1 MDKYEYKIRS
11 EEIKELIAQKEY
23 VEAAEIADTIDWR
36 RVKSVMMLCT
46 ISDLYKI
53 NRRYEDSRNLLLL
66 AYDRHPGGRS
76 IVYSLCELSIKMGDF
91 VMAVEYYKEFVQIAP
106 KDSGRYILQYKLYEA
121 QDVSLEERIA
131 VLEELK
137 ARDYTEKWAYELAY
151 LYHRVGLGTKC
162 VEECDDLVLW
172 FGEGK
177 YVVKAME
184 LKMLHDPLTQDQQI
198 KYEYLRNLARVEA
211 EEVAEEIQP
220 EVQQVTADTKVIS
233 SNAPTQELPSKEVEI
248 QVKPMGVGQY
258 DTINIQKE
266 LAENMRELWIGTE
279 AGPSEDVMDAETK
292 VIAETMLD
300 QTDNIAVSQEEL
312 EAQENTQ
319 AEPTMQEVFFGETGE
334 LDVTADQV
342 LEVMRSEARGEVV
355 PEPIL
360 YQQGMFSDEM
370 KEVQF
375 TSNDTQEM
383 VTAVPLEKTGY
394 DRILGMEYD
403 GQISLVLPEAE
414 QIEKQITGQ
423 IRLEDILLE
432 WERMKKDN
440 EEKHKEAIRQR
451 VKEQT
456 GAMFTEFE
464 AAVRDG
470 LLEQLESGKLSAE
483 DLEQATHAEMP
494 SEDVPEI
501 YYQEDTDEVDE
512 VEELE
517 EIIEVADLEDVEVLE
532 EPEAVE
538 EVKAAPELEALEETE
553 TVESEADAEEE
564 DQGASEEVLE
574 VEFEE
579 ETEEVPEEESG
590 EETFE
595 EYQEHPAE
603 EYVEEYTEEYTE
615 EVYEEGVEEYSEEAY
630 SEEYAEETYEE
641 GAEEYTEDA
650 YEGYGEEY
658 PEDYVEETYE
668 EDTEAF
674 AEETTN
680 EVEAYEEV
688 DAAETKEDAEV
699 ETSEESETEEA
710 EDSEEIEEA
719 TEAEPSEEGKE
730 ATEEG
735 EEPSEEEKEATEEDA
750 EPSEEEK
757 EATEEGAEPSEEEKE
772 ATEEGEEPSEEAE
785 ETAKDEDADKEP
797 VEAKSKVRQFS
808 PEEAELFGSFAHN
821 EIMRERI
828 VAAIDNISMASY
840 TGNVIITGDEGMDTL
855 ALAKSLI
862 KEIQNT
868 DSNFSGKTAKI
879 SGGSLNK
886 KDMQETLDKLSGGA
900 LIVQSACAM
909 SSVTVEKMHRVLE
922 QEERGIIVI
931 LIDAKKTMNRFLK
944 NNPILKETF
953 TVRVDIAAMDNDAL
967 VKHGVE
973 YAKEQEYS
981 IDDMGILALHTRI
994 AEMQTSDHAVN
1005 INEVKEIIDE
1015 AIKHANRK
1023 TIGHFF
1029 DIIVAKR
1036 YDDEDMII
1044 LREKDF
1050 I

>member
-53 NRRYEDSRNLLLL
+53 NRRFEDSRNLLLL

-91 VMAVEYYKEFVQIAP
+91 VMAVEYYKEFVQVAP

-184 LKMLHDPLTQDQQI
+184 LKMLHDPLTPDQQM
-198 KYEYLRNLARVEA
+198 KYEYLRNMARTEMEEKASELA
-211 EEVAEEIQP
+211 P
-220 EVQQVTADTKVIS
+220 EVDSSEAVTQVIPSHV
-233 SNAPTQELPSKEVEI
+233 PTQELPTKEVEI
-248 QVKPMGVGQY
+248 QVKQVGVGQY

-266 LAENMRELWIGTE
+266 LAENMRELWIGSEVGETE
-279 AGPSEDVMDAETK
+279 AVMEAETK
-292 VIAETMLD
+292 VISESMLD
-300 QTDNIAVSQEEL
+300 QTDNLGTVGDSL
-312 EAQENTQ
+312 EAEPAQS
-319 AEPTMQEVFFGETGE
+319 EPTMQEVFFGETAD
-334 LDVTADQV
+334 LDTTADQV
-342 LEVMRSEARGEVV
+342 MEVMRSEARGEAV

-360 YQQGMFSDEM
+360 YEQGAFSDEM

-375 TSNDTQEM
+375 VSDEENGFKA
-383 VTAVPLEKTGY
+383 VTTPIADKTGFETM
-394 DRILGMEYD
+394 LGMEYD
-403 GQISLVLPEAE
+403 GQISLVLPESE

-483 DLEQATHAEMP
+483 DLEQATLAATASAEEAEQETMYVQE
-494 SEDVPEI
+494 SASALEAERFAEEILAEEED
-501 YYQEDTDEVDE
+501 DTDE

-517 EIIEVADLEDVEVLE
+517 DIQEVVFEDE
-532 EPEAVE
+532 ES
-538 EVKAAPELEALEETE
+538 TI
-553 TVESEADAEEE
+553 TVETTAEEFKM
-564 DQGASEEVLE
+564 SEE
-574 VEFEE
+574 EFEE
-579 ETEEVPEEESG
+579 V

-595 EYQEHPAE
+595 ETSEE
-603 EYVEEYTEEYTE
+603 EYETSEEEYTET
-615 EVYEEGVEEYSEEAY
+615 YEETSEETY
-630 SEEYAEETYEE
+630 DEDLEETYEE
-641 GAEEYTEDA
+641 GFEES
-650 YEGYGEEY
+650 YE
-658 PEDYVEETYE
+658 
-668 EDTEAF
+668 
-674 AEETTN
+674 
-680 EVEAYEEV
+680 EAYEE
-688 DAAETKEDAEV
+688 DYESFEDLAEEVEEETEEETATEEQEETEEETATEEQEETEEETATEEQEETEEETAIEEQEETEV
-699 ETSEESETEEA
+699 ETAIEEQEETEEETA
-710 EDSEEIEEA
+710 IEEQ
-719 TEAEPSEEGKE
+719 
-730 ATEEG
+730 
-735 EEPSEEEKEATEEDA
+735 EDT
-750 EPSEEEK
+750 K
-757 EATEEGAEPSEEEKE
+757 
-772 ATEEGEEPSEEAE
+772 E
-785 ETAKDEDADKEP
+785 ETALQEEQPAEKS
-797 VEAKSKVRQFS
+797 KSKVRPFS
-808 PEEAELFGSFAHN
+808 PEEAELFESFAHN

-828 VAAIDNISMASY
+828 VNAIDNISMASY

-886 KDMQETLDKLSGGA
+886 KDLVETLGKLANGA

-909 SSVTVEKMHRVLE
+909 TTATVEKLYRALE

-931 LIDAKKTMNRFLK
+931 LIDSKKTMNRFLK
-944 NNPILKETF
+944 TNPILKEVF

-967 VKHGVE
+967 VKHGVD
-973 YAKEQEYS
+973 YARELEYS

-1005 INEVKEIIDE
+1005 IAEVKEIVDE
-1015 AIKHANRK
+1015 AIKHANRR

-1036 YDDEDMII
+1036 YDEEDMII

>member
-23 VEAAEIADTIDWR
+23 AEAAEIADTIDWR

-46 ISDLYKI
+46 ISDLYKM
-53 NRRYEDSRNLLLL
+53 NRRYEDSRDLLLL

-106 KDSGRYILQYKLYEA
+106 KDSGRYVLQYKLYEA

-184 LKMLHDPLTQDQQI
+184 LKMLHDPLSPDQQL
-198 KYEYLRNLARVEA
+198 KYEYLRNLAKVESGETTEPQSEA
-211 EEVAEEIQP
+211 PKSVETDAQE
-220 EVQQVTADTKVIS
+220 ADTQVIPQHI
-233 SNAPTQELPSKEVEI
+233 PTQELPTKEVEI
-248 QVKPMGVGQY
+248 QVKQVGVGQY

-266 LAENMRELWIGTE
+266 LAENMRELWIGNE
-279 AGPSEDVMDAETK
+279 SVPVSHHGVMEAETK
-292 VIAETMLD
+292 VISESMLD
-300 QTDNIAVSQEEL
+300 QTDSIGLTEEL
-312 EAQENTQ
+312 IPPQQ
-319 AEPTMQEVFFGETGE
+319 DKQEPTMEEVFFGETEE
-334 LDVTADQV
+334 LDATADQV
-342 LEVMRSEARGEVV
+342 MEVMRSEARGEAV
-355 PEPIL
+355 PQPIL
-360 YQQGMFSDEM
+360 YEQGMFSDEM

-375 TSNDTQEM
+375 TVSEDTQELIM
-383 VTAVPLEKTGY
+383 VEVPSAEKGF
-394 DRILGMEYD
+394 DRMLGMEYD
-403 GQISLVLPEAE
+403 GQISFVLPESE

-423 IRLEDILLE
+423 IRLEDVLLE
-432 WERMKKDN
+432 WERMKKDS
-440 EEKHKEAIRQR
+440 EEKHKEALRQR

-483 DLEQATHAEMP
+483 DLEQATNTELATETSVSDGLQHASLYEQAMGNVYVAERFADEILAETV
-494 SEDVPEI
+494 ED
-501 YYQEDTDEVDE
+501 DSDE

-517 EIIEVADLEDVEVLE
+517 EIQEITYEEQNE
-532 EPEAVE
+532 EPAPTPEQEAPTE
-538 EVKAAPELEALEETE
+538 ILIEETK
-553 TVESEADAEEE
+553 
-564 DQGASEEVLE
+564 
-574 VEFEE
+574 
-579 ETEEVPEEESG
+579 
-590 EETFE
+590 ETFE
-595 EYQEHPAE
+595 E
-603 EYVEEYTEEYTE
+603 VE
-615 EVYEEGVEEYSEEAY
+615 EVYEEESTEEMVEEYADYVDEEYEYTDEAY
-630 SEEYAEETYEE
+630 
-641 GAEEYTEDA
+641 
-650 YEGYGEEY
+650 EEY
-658 PEDYVEETYE
+658 PEEETVEGVVEEMTE
-668 EDTEAF
+668 EGT
-674 AEETTN
+674 
-680 EVEAYEEV
+680 EEV
-688 DAAETKEDAEV
+688 
-699 ETSEESETEEA
+699 TEE
-710 EDSEEIEEA
+710 EVIEEA
-719 TEAEPSEEGKE
+719 TEEVAEEVTEDEAAEE
-730 ATEEG
+730 ATEEVT
-735 EEPSEEEKEATEEDA
+735 EEEVIEEATEEAA
-750 EPSEEEK
+750 EEVTED
-757 EATEEGAEPSEEEKE
+757 EAA
-772 ATEEGEEPSEEAE
+772 EEPAE
-785 ETAKDEDADKEP
+785 ETETESQDEAPK
-797 VEAKSKVRQFS
+797 ATKSKSKGRPFTA
-808 PEEAELFGSFAHN
+808 EEEELFAPFAYN
-821 EIMRERI
+821 EIMCERI
-828 VAAIDNISMASY
+828 VAAVDTISMASY

-862 KEIQNT
+862 KNVQNT

-886 KDMQETLDKLSGGA
+886 KDIAETLDKLSNGA

-909 SSVTVEKMHRVLE
+909 TSATAQKLHKVLE

-931 LIDAKKTMNRFLK
+931 LIDGKKTMNRFLK
-944 NNPILKETF
+944 TNPSLKETF
-953 TVRVDIAAMDNDAL
+953 TARVDIAALDNDAL

-973 YAKEQEYS
+973 HAREQEYS
-981 IDDMGILALHTRI
+981 IDDLGVLALHTRI
-994 AEMQTSDHAVN
+994 AELQTSDHAVN
-1005 INEVKEIIDE
+1005 INEVKEIVDE

>member
-1 MDKYEYKIRS
+1 VDKYEYKIRS

-23 VEAAEIADTIDWR
+23 AEAAEIADTIDWR

-46 ISDLYKI
+46 ISDLYKM

-106 KDSGRYILQYKLYEA
+106 KDSGRFILQYKLYEA

-162 VEECDDLVLW
+162 VEECDDLALW

-184 LKMLHDPLTQDQQI
+184 LKMLHDPLTPDQQL
-198 KYEYLRNLARVEA
+198 KYEYLRNLARAESEEA
-211 EEVAEEIQP
+211 EPQQKASPASETEETHTQGLP
-220 EVQQVTADTKVIS
+220 SQV
-233 SNAPTQELPSKEVEI
+233 PTQELPTKEVEI
-248 QVKPMGVGQY
+248 QVKQVGVGQY

-266 LAENMRELWIGTE
+266 LAENMRELWIG
-279 AGPSEDVMDAETK
+279 SEEKPLTHMDVMEAETK
-292 VIAETMLD
+292 VISESMLD
-300 QTDNIAVSQEEL
+300 QTDNIGITEEMIQTQQPQE
-312 EAQENTQ
+312 
-319 AEPTMQEVFFGETGE
+319 EPTMKEVFFGETEE
-334 LDVTADQV
+334 LDDTADQV
-342 LEVMRSEARGEVV
+342 MEVMRSQARGEVV

-360 YQQGMFSDEM
+360 YEQGVFSDEM

-375 TSNDTQEM
+375 TVSEDTQELI
-383 VTAVPLEKTGY
+383 VVEAPSVSENF
-394 DRILGMEYD
+394 DRMLGMEYD
-403 GQISLVLPEAE
+403 GQISFVLPESE

-423 IRLEDILLE
+423 IRLEDVLLE
-432 WERMKKDN
+432 WERMKKDS
-440 EEKHKEAIRQR
+440 EEKHKEALRQR

-470 LLEQLESGKLSAE
+470 LLEQLESGKISPE
-483 DLEQATHAEMP
+483 DLEQKIGQVFEQQSELEAERFVEEVML
-494 SEDVPEI
+494 ETEEEEI
-501 YYQEDTDEVDE
+501 DE

-517 EIIEVADLEDVEVLE
+517 EIREVVFEDFV
-532 EPEAVE
+532 
-538 EVKAAPELEALEETE
+538 T
-553 TVESEADAEEE
+553 
-564 DQGASEEVLE
+564 
-574 VEFEE
+574 EE
-579 ETEEVPEEESG
+579 ETAMP
-590 EETFE
+590 ETF
-595 EYQEHPAE
+595 QEGEAP
-603 EYVEEYTEEYTE
+603 EEYTEETAE
-615 EVYEEGVEEYSEEAY
+615 APEAEFSEEALKAFEEVLAEEY
-630 SEEYAEETYEE
+630 TQEETVEEPEEEYDEEAAEEPEEEYAEE
-641 GAEEYTEDA
+641 A
-650 YEGYGEEY
+650 
-658 PEDYVEETYE
+658 VE
-668 EDTEAF
+668 
-674 AEETTN
+674 
-680 EVEAYEEV
+680 
-688 DAAETKEDAEV
+688 
-699 ETSEESETEEA
+699 
-710 EDSEEIEEA
+710 
-719 TEAEPSEEGKE
+719 
-730 ATEEG
+730 
-735 EEPSEEEKEATEEDA
+735 
-750 EPSEEEK
+750 
-757 EATEEGAEPSEEEKE
+757 
-772 ATEEGEEPSEEAE
+772 
-785 ETAKDEDADKEP
+785 EP
-797 VEAKSKVRQFS
+797 VEEYAEEAVEEPEEEYAEEAAEEPEEEYAGEVAEEPEEEYAEEAAEEPEEEYAGEVAEEPEEEYAEEVAEEPEEEYAEEAVEEPVGESDKEDREKKAPQSKSKVRPFS
-808 PEEAELFGSFAHN
+808 PEEAELFGTFAHN

-828 VAAIDNISMASY
+828 VTAIDNISMASY

-855 ALAKSLI
+855 ALAKSLV

-886 KDMQETLDKLSGGA
+886 KDISETLDKLSGGA
-900 LIVQSACAM
+900 LIVQNACAM
-909 SSVTVEKMHRVLE
+909 TNTTVQKLHRTLE

-931 LIDAKKTMNRFLK
+931 LIDGKKTMNRFLK
-944 NNPILKETF
+944 SNPELKETF
-953 TVRVDIAAMDNDAL
+953 TVRIDIAAMDNDAL

-973 YAKEQEYS
+973 YAKELEYS
-981 IDDMGILALHTRI
+981 IDDLGVLALHTRI

-1005 INEVKEIIDE
+1005 INEVKEIVDE
-1015 AIKHANRK
+1015 AIRHANRK
-1023 TIGHFF
+1023 TLGHFF

>member
-53 NRRYEDSRNLLLL
+53 NRRFEDSRNLLLL

-91 VMAVEYYKEFVQIAP
+91 VMAVEYYKEFVQVAP

-184 LKMLHDPLTQDQQI
+184 LKMLHDPLTPDQQM
-198 KYEYLRNLARVEA
+198 KYEYLRNMARTEMEEKASELA
-211 EEVAEEIQP
+211 P
-220 EVQQVTADTKVIS
+220 EVDSSEAVTQVIPSHV
-233 SNAPTQELPSKEVEI
+233 PTQELPTKEVEI
-248 QVKPMGVGQY
+248 QVKQVGVGQY

-266 LAENMRELWIGTE
+266 LAENMRELWIGSEVGETE
-279 AGPSEDVMDAETK
+279 AVMEAETK
-292 VIAETMLD
+292 VISESMLD
-300 QTDNIAVSQEEL
+300 QTDNLGTVGDSL
-312 EAQENTQ
+312 EAEPAQS
-319 AEPTMQEVFFGETGE
+319 EPTMQEVFFGETAD
-334 LDVTADQV
+334 LDTTADQV
-342 LEVMRSEARGEVV
+342 MEVMRSEARGEAV

-360 YQQGMFSDEM
+360 YEQGAFSDEM

-375 TSNDTQEM
+375 VSDEENGFKA
-383 VTAVPLEKTGY
+383 VTTPIADKTGFETM
-394 DRILGMEYD
+394 LGMEYD
-403 GQISLVLPEAE
+403 GQISLVLPESE

-483 DLEQATHAEMP
+483 DLEQATLAATASAEEAEQETMYVQE
-494 SEDVPEI
+494 SASALEAERFAEEILAEEED
-501 YYQEDTDEVDE
+501 DTDE

-517 EIIEVADLEDVEVLE
+517 DIQEVVFEDE
-532 EPEAVE
+532 ES
-538 EVKAAPELEALEETE
+538 TI
-553 TVESEADAEEE
+553 TVETTAEEFKM
-564 DQGASEEVLE
+564 SEE
-574 VEFEE
+574 EFEE
-579 ETEEVPEEESG
+579 V

-595 EYQEHPAE
+595 ETSEE
-603 EYVEEYTEEYTE
+603 EYETSEEEYTET
-615 EVYEEGVEEYSEEAY
+615 YEETSEETY
-630 SEEYAEETYEE
+630 DEDLEETYEE
-641 GAEEYTEDA
+641 GFEES
-650 YEGYGEEY
+650 YE
-658 PEDYVEETYE
+658 
-668 EDTEAF
+668 
-674 AEETTN
+674 
-680 EVEAYEEV
+680 EAYEE
-688 DAAETKEDAEV
+688 DYESFEDLAEEV
-699 ETSEESETEEA
+699 E
-710 EDSEEIEEA
+710 EEIEEETA
-719 TEAEPSEEGKE
+719 IEEQ
-730 ATEEG
+730 
-735 EEPSEEEKEATEEDA
+735 EDT
-750 EPSEEEK
+750 K
-757 EATEEGAEPSEEEKE
+757 
-772 ATEEGEEPSEEAE
+772 E
-785 ETAKDEDADKEP
+785 ETALQEEQPAEKS
-797 VEAKSKVRQFS
+797 KSKVRPFS
-808 PEEAELFGSFAHN
+808 PEEAELFESFAHN

-828 VAAIDNISMASY
+828 VNAIDNISMASY
-840 TGNVIITGDEGMDTL
+840 TGNVIITGDEGMDSL

-886 KDMQETLDKLSGGA
+886 KDLVETLGKLANGA

-909 SSVTVEKMHRVLE
+909 TTATVEKLYRALE

-931 LIDAKKTMNRFLK
+931 LIDSKKTMNRFLK
-944 NNPILKETF
+944 TNPILKEVF

-967 VKHGVE
+967 VKHGVD
-973 YAKEQEYS
+973 YARELEYS

-1005 INEVKEIIDE
+1005 IAEVKEIVDE

-1036 YDDEDMII
+1036 YDEEDMII

>member
-23 VEAAEIADTIDWR
+23 AEAAEIADTIDWR

-46 ISDLYKI
+46 ISDLYKM
-53 NRRYEDSRNLLLL
+53 NRRYEDSRDLLLL

-106 KDSGRYILQYKLYEA
+106 KDSGRYVLQYKLYEA

-184 LKMLHDPLTQDQQI
+184 LKMLHDPLSPDQQI
-198 KYEYLRNLARVEA
+198 KYEYLRNLAKVESGEVTEAQA
-211 EEVAEEIQP
+211 EAPKSVETDDKV
-220 EVQQVTADTKVIS
+220 ADTQVIPQHI
-233 SNAPTQELPSKEVEI
+233 PTQELPTKEVEI
-248 QVKPMGVGQY
+248 QVKQVGVGQY

-266 LAENMRELWIGTE
+266 LAENMRELWIGNE
-279 AGPSEDVMDAETK
+279 SVPVSQHGVMEAETK
-292 VIAETMLD
+292 VISESMLD
-300 QTDNIAVSQEEL
+300 QTDAIGLTEEL
-312 EAQENTQ
+312 IPPQQ
-319 AEPTMQEVFFGETGE
+319 DKQEPTMEEVFFGETAE
-334 LDVTADQV
+334 LDATADQV
-342 LEVMRSEARGEVV
+342 MEVMRSEARGEAV
-355 PEPIL
+355 PQPIL
-360 YQQGMFSDEM
+360 YEQGMFSDEM

-375 TSNDTQEM
+375 TVSEDTQELIM
-383 VTAVPLEKTGY
+383 VEVPSAEKGF
-394 DRILGMEYD
+394 DRMLGMEYD
-403 GQISLVLPEAE
+403 GQISFVLPESE

-423 IRLEDILLE
+423 IRLEDVLLE
-432 WERMKKDN
+432 WERMKKDS
-440 EEKHKEAIRQR
+440 EEKHKEALRQR

-483 DLEQATHAEMP
+483 DLEQATNTALATEVPVSNGLQHASLYEQAMGNVYVAERFADEILAETV
-494 SEDVPEI
+494 ED
-501 YYQEDTDEVDE
+501 DSDE

-517 EIIEVADLEDVEVLE
+517 EIQEITYEEQNE
-532 EPEAVE
+532 EPAPTPEQEAPTE
-538 EVKAAPELEALEETE
+538 ILIEET
-553 TVESEADAEEE
+553 
-564 DQGASEEVLE
+564 
-574 VEFEE
+574 
-579 ETEEVPEEESG
+579 

-595 EYQEHPAE
+595 E
-603 EYVEEYTEEYTE
+603 VG
-615 EVYEEGVEEYSEEAY
+615 EVYEEESTEEMVEEYADY
-630 SEEYAEETYEE
+630 VDEEY
-641 GAEEYTEDA
+641 EYADDA
-650 YEGYGEEY
+650 YEEY
-658 PEDYVEETYE
+658 PEEEPVEEVVE
-668 EDTEAF
+668 EM
-674 AEETTN
+674 AEG
-680 EVEAYEEV
+680 
-688 DAAETKEDAEV
+688 
-699 ETSEESETEEA
+699 TEEA
-710 EDSEEIEEA
+710 TEEEVIEEA
-719 TEAEPSEEGKE
+719 TEEVTEEVTEEEVIEE
-730 ATEEG
+730 ATEEVA
-735 EEPSEEEKEATEEDA
+735 EEVTEEAPAEETTEEAVEATEEVV
-750 EPSEEEK
+750 EETIEEAVE
-757 EATEEGAEPSEEEKE
+757 EATEEEIAEE
-772 ATEEGEEPSEEAE
+772 ATEEADEAPKA
-785 ETAKDEDADKEP
+785 TKS
-797 VEAKSKVRQFS
+797 KSKVRPFTA
-808 PEEAELFGSFAHN
+808 EEEELFAPFAHN
-821 EIMRERI
+821 EIMHERI
-828 VAAIDNISMASY
+828 VTAIDTISMASY

-862 KEIQNT
+862 KNVQNT

-886 KDMQETLDKLSGGA
+886 KDIAETLDKLSNGA

-909 SSVTVEKMHRVLE
+909 TSATAQKLHKVLE

-931 LIDAKKTMNRFLK
+931 LIDGKKTMNRFLK
-944 NNPILKETF
+944 TNPSLKETF
-953 TVRVDIAAMDNDAL
+953 TVRVDIAALDNDAL

-973 YAKEQEYS
+973 YARELEYS
-981 IDDMGILALHTRI
+981 IDDLGVLALHTRI
-994 AEMQTSDHAVN
+994 AELQTSDHAVN
-1005 INEVKEIIDE
+1005 INEVKEIVDE

>member
-220 EVQQVTADTKVIS
+220 EVQQATADTKVIS
-233 SNAPTQELPSKEVEI
+233 SNVPTQELPSKEVEI

-312 EAQENTQ
+312 EAQEKTQ

-334 LDVTADQV
+334 LDATADQV
-342 LEVMRSEARGEVV
+342 LEVMRSAARGEVV

-360 YQQGMFSDEM
+360 YQQGVFSDEM

-383 VTAVPLEKTGY
+383 VTAIPIEKTGY

-470 LLEQLESGKLSAE
+470 LLEQLESGRLSAE
-483 DLEQATHAEMP
+483 DLEQATHAEML

-517 EIIEVADLEDVEVLE
+517 EIIEVADLEDVEVSE
-532 EPEAVE
+532 EPEVVE
-538 EVKAAPELEALEETE
+538 EGKAAPELEALEEAE
-553 TVESEADAEEE
+553 AAESEVDAEEE
-564 DQGASEEVLE
+564 ALELSEEVLE
-574 VEFEE
+574 LELEE
-579 ETEEVPEEESG
+579 ETEEVLEEK
-590 EETFE
+590 TFE
-595 EYQEHPAE
+595 EYQEEPAE
-603 EYVEEYTEEYTE
+603 EYVEEYPEEYTE
-615 EVYEEGVEEYSEEAY
+615 EVYEEGMEEYSEEAY
-630 SEEYAEETYEE
+630 PEEYAEETYEE
-641 GAEEYTEDA
+641 GAEECTEES
-650 YEGYGEEY
+650 YEEEY
-658 PEDYVEETYE
+658 SEEYVE
-668 EDTEAF
+668 
-674 AEETTN
+674 
-680 EVEAYEEV
+680 EAYEEGLEDFAEEAEEVADEVEVYEEV
-688 DAAETKEDAEV
+688 DSTETDEDEEV
-699 ETSEESETEEA
+699 ETEEMEGEA
-710 EDSEEIEEA
+710 EDSEETADED
-719 TEAEPSEEGKE
+719 
-730 ATEEG
+730 
-735 EEPSEEEKEATEEDA
+735 EEKSEDVEETTEED
-750 EPSEEEK
+750 EEISEEAEK
-757 EATEEGAEPSEEEKE
+757 TTEEDEE
-772 ATEEGEEPSEEAE
+772 TSEEAE
-785 ETAKDEDADKEP
+785 ETTEEDEEASEEAEEATDEDKETSEDVEETTKEEDADKESG
-797 VEAKSKVRQFS
+797 ETKSKSKVRQFS

-828 VAAIDNISMASY
+828 VVAIDNISMASY

-900 LIVQSACAM
+900 LIVQNACAM
-909 SSVTVEKMHRVLE
+909 SSATVEKMHRVLE

-944 NNPILKETF
+944 TNPILKETF

>member
-53 NRRYEDSRNLLLL
+53 NRRFEDSRNLLLL

-91 VMAVEYYKEFVQIAP
+91 VMAVEYYKEFVQVAP

-184 LKMLHDPLTQDQQI
+184 LKMLHDPLTPDQQM
-198 KYEYLRNLARVEA
+198 KYEYLRNMARTEMEERASELA
-211 EEVAEEIQP
+211 P
-220 EVQQVTADTKVIS
+220 EVDSSEAVTQVIPSHV
-233 SNAPTQELPSKEVEI
+233 PTQELPTKEVEI
-248 QVKPMGVGQY
+248 QVKQVGVGQY

-266 LAENMRELWIGTE
+266 LAENMRELWIGSEVGETE
-279 AGPSEDVMDAETK
+279 AVMEAETK
-292 VIAETMLD
+292 VISESMLD
-300 QTDNIAVSQEEL
+300 QTDNLGTVGDSL
-312 EAQENTQ
+312 EAEPAQS
-319 AEPTMQEVFFGETGE
+319 EPTMQEVFFGETAD
-334 LDVTADQV
+334 LDTTADQV
-342 LEVMRSEARGEVV
+342 MEVMRSEARGEAV

-360 YQQGMFSDEM
+360 YEQGAFSDEM

-375 TSNDTQEM
+375 VSDEENGFKA
-383 VTAVPLEKTGY
+383 VTTPIADKTGFETM
-394 DRILGMEYD
+394 LGMEYD
-403 GQISLVLPEAE
+403 GQISLVLPESE
-414 QIEKQITGQ
+414 QVEKQITGQ

-483 DLEQATHAEMP
+483 DLEQATLAATAPAEEAEQETMYVQE
-494 SEDVPEI
+494 SASALEAERFAEEILAEEED
-501 YYQEDTDEVDE
+501 DTDE

-517 EIIEVADLEDVEVLE
+517 DIQEVVFEDEKSTITIE
-532 EPEAVE
+532 
-538 EVKAAPELEALEETE
+538 T
-553 TVESEADAEEE
+553 TAEEFKM
-564 DQGASEEVLE
+564 SEE
-574 VEFEE
+574 EFEE
-579 ETEEVPEEESG
+579 V

-595 EYQEHPAE
+595 ETSEE
-603 EYVEEYTEEYTE
+603 EYETSEEEYTET
-615 EVYEEGVEEYSEEAY
+615 YEETSEETY
-630 SEEYAEETYEE
+630 DEDLEETYEE
-641 GAEEYTEDA
+641 GFEES
-650 YEGYGEEY
+650 YE
-658 PEDYVEETYE
+658 
-668 EDTEAF
+668 
-674 AEETTN
+674 
-680 EVEAYEEV
+680 EAYEE
-688 DAAETKEDAEV
+688 DYESFEDLAEEV
-699 ETSEESETEEA
+699 E
-710 EDSEEIEEA
+710 EEIEEETA
-719 TEAEPSEEGKE
+719 IEEQE
-730 ATEEG
+730 EIEEETATEEQ
-735 EEPSEEEKEATEEDA
+735 EETEEETATEEQ
-750 EPSEEEK
+750 EETEEETT
-757 EATEEGAEPSEEEKE
+757 TEEQEE
-772 ATEEGEEPSEEAE
+772 TEE
-785 ETAKDEDADKEP
+785 ETAIEEQEETEEETAIEEQEDTKEETALQEEQP
-797 VEAKSKVRQFS
+797 VEKSKSKVRPFS
-808 PEEAELFGSFAHN
+808 PEEAELFESFAHN

-828 VAAIDNISMASY
+828 VNAIDNISMASY
-840 TGNVIITGDEGMDTL
+840 TGNVIITGDEGMDSL

-886 KDMQETLDKLSGGA
+886 KDLVETLGKLANGA

-909 SSVTVEKMHRVLE
+909 TTATVEKLYRALE

-931 LIDAKKTMNRFLK
+931 LIDSKKTMNRFLK
-944 NNPILKETF
+944 TNPILKEVF

-967 VKHGVE
+967 VKHGVD
-973 YAKEQEYS
+973 YARELEYS

-1005 INEVKEIIDE
+1005 IAEVKEIVDE

-1036 YDDEDMII
+1036 YDEEDMII

>member
-46 ISDLYKI
+46 ISDLYKM
-53 NRRYEDSRNLLLL
+53 NRRFEDSRNLLLL

-184 LKMLHDPLTQDQQI
+184 LKMLHDPLTPDQQM
-198 KYEYLRNLARVEA
+198 KYEYLRNLARIESGEVTEA
-211 EEVAEEIQP
+211 ETEEEKHA
-220 EVQQVTADTKVIS
+220 EVQEAPTQVIS
-233 SNAPTQELPSKEVEI
+233 SRVPTQELPTKEVEI
-248 QVKPMGVGQY
+248 QVKQVGVGQY

-266 LAENMRELWIGTE
+266 LAENMRELWIGSE
-279 AGPSEDVMDAETK
+279 AGPIEHADVMAAETK
-292 VIAETMLD
+292 VLAESMLD
-300 QTDNIAVSQEEL
+300 QTDSIGLTEEL
-312 EAQENTQ
+312 LPVEPVKE
-319 AEPTMQEVFFGETGE
+319 EPTMKEVFFGETE
-334 LDVTADQV
+334 DLDATADQV
-342 LEVMRSEARGEVV
+342 MEVMRSEARGEAV
-355 PEPIL
+355 PQPVL
-360 YQQGMFSDEM
+360 YEQAMFSDEM

-375 TSNDTQEM
+375 SVNEDTQELT
-383 VTAVPLEKTGY
+383 VVEVPTPQPGL
-394 DRILGMEYD
+394 DRMLGMEYD
-403 GQISLVLPEAE
+403 GQISFVLPESE

-423 IRLEDILLE
+423 IRLEDVLLE
-432 WERMKKDN
+432 WERMKKDS
-440 EEKHKEAIRQR
+440 EEKHKEALRQR

-483 DLEQATHAEMP
+483 DLEQVTNAAMAMEEPYEYDEDEAQILSLYNQAMGNVSEAERIA
-494 SEDVPEI
+494 DEI
-501 YYQEDTDEVDE
+501 LAETPDDDTDE

-517 EIIEVADLEDVEVLE
+517 EIQEVIYE
-532 EPEAVE
+532 
-538 EVKAAPELEALEETE
+538 
-553 TVESEADAEEE
+553 EADAEGELANEVPAKTEE
-564 DQGASEEVLE
+564 TVETLPDEQVEEAAEEMVEEYADYVEEEYEYTDEAYEEFPEEVF
-574 VEFEE
+574 VEESIDEAVE
-579 ETEEVPEEESG
+579 ETEEVVEEAAEEMAEEPVEVVEEAIEETTEESV
-590 EETFE
+590 E
-595 EYQEHPAE
+595 AE
-603 EYVEEYTEEYTE
+603 EV
-615 EVYEEGVEEYSEEAY
+615 
-630 SEEYAEETYEE
+630 
-641 GAEEYTEDA
+641 
-650 YEGYGEEY
+650 
-658 PEDYVEETYE
+658 VEET
-668 EDTEAF
+668 
-674 AEETTN
+674 AEEP
-680 EVEAYEEV
+680 VEATGEV
-688 DAAETKEDAEV
+688 AE
-699 ETSEESETEEA
+699 ETSEEPVEVTEEVVEETA
-710 EDSEEIEEA
+710 EEPQEEAAEEVVEESKEDSAIEQHEES
-719 TEAEPSEEGKE
+719 TV
-730 ATEEG
+730 
-735 EEPSEEEKEATEEDA
+735 
-750 EPSEEEK
+750 
-757 EATEEGAEPSEEEKE
+757 
-772 ATEEGEEPSEEAE
+772 EAE
-785 ETAKDEDADKEP
+785 ETEKAP
-797 VEAKSKVRQFS
+797 LRKSKARPFS
-808 PEEAELFGSFAHN
+808 PEEATLFATFAHN
-821 EIMRERI
+821 EIMHERI
-828 VAAIDNISMASY
+828 VTAIDTISMASY

-862 KEIQNT
+862 KEVQNT

-886 KDMQETLDKLSGGA
+886 KDIAETMDKLANGA
-900 LIVQSACAM
+900 LIVQSACGMTNA
-909 SSVTVEKMHRVLE
+909 TAQRLHKALE

-931 LIDAKKTMNRFLK
+931 LIDGKKTMNRFLK
-944 NNPILKETF
+944 SNPMLKETF
-953 TVRVDIAAMDNDAL
+953 TVRVDVAAMDNDAL

-973 YAKEQEYS
+973 YARELEYS
-981 IDDMGILALHTRI
+981 IDDLGVLALHTRI
-994 AEMQTSDHAVN
+994 AELQTSDHAVN
-1005 INEVKEIIDE
+1005 INEVKEIVDE
-1015 AIKHANRK
+1015 AIRHANRK
-1023 TIGHFF
+1023 TVGHFF

>member
-53 NRRYEDSRNLLLL
+53 NRRFEDSRNLLLL

-91 VMAVEYYKEFVQIAP
+91 VMAVEYYKEFVQVAP

-184 LKMLHDPLTQDQQI
+184 LKMLHDPLTPDQQM
-198 KYEYLRNLARVEA
+198 KYEYLRNMARTEMEEKASELA
-211 EEVAEEIQP
+211 P
-220 EVQQVTADTKVIS
+220 EVDSSEAVTQVIPSHV
-233 SNAPTQELPSKEVEI
+233 PTQELPTKEVEI
-248 QVKPMGVGQY
+248 QVKQVGVGQY

-266 LAENMRELWIGTE
+266 LAENMRELWIGSEVGETE
-279 AGPSEDVMDAETK
+279 AVMEAETK
-292 VIAETMLD
+292 VISESMLD
-300 QTDNIAVSQEEL
+300 QTDNLGTVGDSL
-312 EAQENTQ
+312 EAEPAQS
-319 AEPTMQEVFFGETGE
+319 EPTMQEVFFGETAD
-334 LDVTADQV
+334 LDTTADQV
-342 LEVMRSEARGEVV
+342 MEVMRSEARGEAV

-360 YQQGMFSDEM
+360 YEQGAFSDEM

-375 TSNDTQEM
+375 VSDEENGFKA
-383 VTAVPLEKTGY
+383 VTTPIADKTGFETM
-394 DRILGMEYD
+394 LGMEYD
-403 GQISLVLPEAE
+403 GQISLVLPESE
-414 QIEKQITGQ
+414 QVEKQITGQ

-483 DLEQATHAEMP
+483 DLEQATLAATASVEEAEQETMYVQE
-494 SEDVPEI
+494 SASALEAERFAEEILAEEED
-501 YYQEDTDEVDE
+501 DTDE
-512 VEELE
+512 VEELDDIQE
-517 EIIEVADLEDVEVLE
+517 VVFEDEKSTITIE
-532 EPEAVE
+532 
-538 EVKAAPELEALEETE
+538 T
-553 TVESEADAEEE
+553 TAEEFKM
-564 DQGASEEVLE
+564 SEE
-574 VEFEE
+574 EFEE
-579 ETEEVPEEESG
+579 V

-595 EYQEHPAE
+595 ETSEE
-603 EYVEEYTEEYTE
+603 EYETSEEEYTET
-615 EVYEEGVEEYSEEAY
+615 YEETSEETY
-630 SEEYAEETYEE
+630 DEDLEETYEE
-641 GAEEYTEDA
+641 GFEES
-650 YEGYGEEY
+650 YE
-658 PEDYVEETYE
+658 
-668 EDTEAF
+668 
-674 AEETTN
+674 
-680 EVEAYEEV
+680 EAYEE
-688 DAAETKEDAEV
+688 DYESFEDLAEEV
-699 ETSEESETEEA
+699 E
-710 EDSEEIEEA
+710 EEIEEETA
-719 TEAEPSEEGKE
+719 IEEQE
-730 ATEEG
+730 EIEEETATEEQ
-735 EEPSEEEKEATEEDA
+735 EETEEETATEEQ
-750 EPSEEEK
+750 EETEEETT
-757 EATEEGAEPSEEEKE
+757 TEEQEE
-772 ATEEGEEPSEEAE
+772 TEE
-785 ETAKDEDADKEP
+785 ETAIEEQEETEEETAIEEQEDTKEETALQEEQP
-797 VEAKSKVRQFS
+797 VEKSKSKVRPFS
-808 PEEAELFGSFAHN
+808 PEEAELFESFAHN

-828 VAAIDNISMASY
+828 VNAIDNISMASY
-840 TGNVIITGDEGMDTL
+840 TGNVIITGDEGMDSL

-886 KDMQETLDKLSGGA
+886 KDLVETLGKLANGA

-909 SSVTVEKMHRVLE
+909 TTATVEKLYRALE

-931 LIDAKKTMNRFLK
+931 LIDSKKTMNRFLK
-944 NNPILKETF
+944 TNPILKEVF

-967 VKHGVE
+967 VKHGVD
-973 YAKEQEYS
+973 YARELEYS

-1005 INEVKEIIDE
+1005 IAEVKEIVDE

-1036 YDDEDMII
+1036 YDEEDMII